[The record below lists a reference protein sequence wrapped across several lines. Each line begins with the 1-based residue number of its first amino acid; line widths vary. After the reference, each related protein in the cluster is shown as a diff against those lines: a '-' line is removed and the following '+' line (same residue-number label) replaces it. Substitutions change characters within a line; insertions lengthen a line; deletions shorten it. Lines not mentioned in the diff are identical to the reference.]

1 MSRRILSILL
11 LLSLVLTL
19 AAGCKP
25 AQGEE
30 FGVTDTVV
38 EEGTSDTPR
47 PEQTPDQKEEPDQA
61 PDQTDEPEQTPSD
74 QEPTEQEPT
83 DQEPLDQEPTEQ
95 EPEEQEPEE
104 DPDFVPQDPDEGPPP
119 EESLPPVEKESS
131 GTPITFLSQNIIHAG
146 YSYGEKGDGTGNNLY
161 NRLRRF
167 KALVME
173 QDPDVIFVNE
183 ARRGTL
189 DFLEKDAYFAKN
201 YKVVWKYR
209 YFDDGYKIAGG
220 DQAEPV
226 LFKYQKYDLLDSGHF
241 WLSATPDKPSKSYD
255 SNAAYGDI
263 SSWVH
268 IKDKQT
274 GSDFYAYCTH
284 FSPSGEEVPVKAMA
298 QYHKE
303 VQKIW
308 KKDPNA
314 YVFVGGDYNVYY
326 RGTDY
331 GVMMNWD
338 YIFDLRDMAL
348 NMHDDGLTELSG
360 MASGHNLAYG
370 QGKQYPAVFTNKP
383 QIDYVMASPNP
394 HMAVDYYGFDYTIYD
409 YPEDD
414 VKHGHISDHW
424 GLVVK
429 VRIDTDADYSQYQRQ
444 HYYGEDPVY
453 FNTELDYYE
462 R

>member
-201 YKVVWKYR
+201 YLIHITDRVGGGDSFGGGLIHAMNKWPGDCQAIIEYAVAASCLKQTIEYDFNQASEKEVLAL
-209 YFDDGYKIAGG
+209 AGG
-220 DQAEPV
+220 
-226 LFKYQKYDLLDSGHF
+226 
-241 WLSATPDKPSKSYD
+241 
-255 SNAAYGDI
+255 N
-263 SSWVH
+263 
-268 IKDKQT
+268 
-274 GSDFYAYCTH
+274 
-284 FSPSGEEVPVKAMA
+284 
-298 QYHKE
+298 
-303 VQKIW
+303 
-308 KKDPNA
+308 
-314 YVFVGGDYNVYY
+314 
-326 RGTDY
+326 
-331 GVMMNWD
+331 
-338 YIFDLRDMAL
+338 
-348 NMHDDGLTELSG
+348 
-360 MASGHNLAYG
+360 ASGR
-370 QGKQYPAVFTNKP
+370 V
-383 QIDYVMASPNP
+383 
-394 HMAVDYYGFDYTIYD
+394 
-409 YPEDD
+409 
-414 VKHGHISDHW
+414 
-424 GLVVK
+424 
-429 VRIDTDADYSQYQRQ
+429 QR
-444 HYYGEDPVY
+444 
-453 FNTELDYYE
+453 
-462 R
+462 